1 MQTMFDLCESLN
13 SKIHA
18 EEEDKHQNS
27 SLALEK
33 KIVYRNNALHML
45 KWLTVL

>member
-1 MQTMFDLCESLN
+1 MFDLCESLN

-33 KIVYRNNALHML
+33 KLFTEIML
-45 KWLTVL
+45 YTYLNGLQYYKTV